1 MIQIS
6 KLILAIIG
14 EREIHVSHD
23 VISQQKRA
31 LVDKNLRVEL
41 DIFQTRLSICVAIL
55 TKLFQEVTER
65 NQISVS
71 FGQHDFNNFCNLDR
85 LILQKSS
92 LTPVL
97 VSHKKGILLLKRA
110 FLGENQRL
118 VKRLSNQTS
127 SLRLGTY

>member
-1 MIQIS
+1 MFGMTS
-6 KLILAIIG
+6 
-14 EREIHVSHD
+14 
-23 VISQQKRA
+23 ISQQKRT

-41 DIFQTRLSICVAIL
+41 DIFQTRLSICVAVL

-85 LILQKSS
+85 LILKKSS

-97 VSHKKGILLLKRA
+97 VNHKKGILLLKRA

-127 SLRLGTY
+127 SLRLGTH